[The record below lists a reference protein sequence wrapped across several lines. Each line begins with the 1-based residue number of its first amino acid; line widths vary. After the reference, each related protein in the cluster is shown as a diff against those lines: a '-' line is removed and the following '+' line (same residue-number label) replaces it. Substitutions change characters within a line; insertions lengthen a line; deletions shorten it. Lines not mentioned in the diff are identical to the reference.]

1 MRICTSHT
9 PTYHMVGQSMA
20 GLFCA
25 IILCTPR
32 IETTIFGLPMPPG
45 WIQLDVS
52 TTTSDDNFALFGNNG
67 GAVGPRMVKM
77 KN

>member
-1 MRICTSHT
+1 
-9 PTYHMVGQSMA
+9 MVGQSMA
-20 GLFCA
+20 ELFCA
-25 IILCTPR
+25 IILRTPR

-45 WIQLDVS
+45 WIQLDVPQRL
-52 TTTSDDNFALFGNNG
+52 TIILLFWGTMG